1 MSEEENRENVAVPQD
16 SPESKNEVA
25 AEAPQPE
32 GAETQDTT
40 EATNEH
46 SEQKED
52 ANGET
57 NSNDEKND
65 DENNDN
71 DDENDEQYDDEP
83 EEGDLDEEVY
93 KLKAHKRATPAA
105 REKARTE
112 RRRERRAVSE
122 DADATPAGVPQV
134 KSKPKSSS
142 SSSKPEETEEFVE
155 DDLPLEE
162 KERRELEE
170 RIDAALA
177 PASKKRKKL
186 TADDI
191 EMLQDDAIAKLR
203 DDMRRAALDD
213 VECIQ
218 QGTPAVN
225 KVRMLPEVVRTLQ
238 KGQLA
243 DSILDGNLLESV
255 RIWLEPLPDASLPSF
270 EIQKALF
277 QALTSLPIKTI
288 HLRESGLGRVVL
300 FYQRSKR
307 PHSLIK
313 RLAQKLI
320 GDWTRPIIGRSDNYR
335 DKRVVTT
342 DFDPSRGSALD
353 RQATGARGSA
363 SSSYEESANRRNRAA
378 IPMQG
383 GVSYQVAPV
392 SNIQGPEQVGQSK
405 DSQLRRM
412 KTKLMANRTKGR
424 KNQVSVE
431 GKELH

>member
-1 MSEEENRENVAVPQD
+1 MSDEEKKESVAVPHEANE
-16 SPESKNEVA
+16 PTNEVPAQA
-25 AEAPQPE
+25 AEP
-32 GAETQDTT
+32 ETQDNEAPGSAAPEQSDQT
-40 EATNEH
+40 EQT
-46 SEQKED
+46 EQ
-52 ANGET
+52 
-57 NSNDEKND
+57 ND
-65 DENNDN
+65 DNNDN
-71 DDENDEQYDDEP
+71 NDENDDEQYD
-83 EEGDLDEEVY
+83 EEHQEEAEEADMDEEVY
-93 KLKAHKRATPAA
+93 KLKAHRRATPAA
-105 REKARTE
+105 KEKARTE
-112 RRRERRAVSE
+112 RRRERRATTDDS
-122 DADATPAGVPQV
+122 DATPAGVART
-134 KSKPKSSS
+134 KSKPSSRGAS
-142 SSSKPEETEEFVE
+142 QPQEGEEFVE
-155 DDLPLEE
+155 EDLPLEE

-177 PASKKRKKL
+177 PASRRRKKL
-186 TADDI
+186 SADDI

-203 DDMRRAALDD
+203 DEMRRAALED

-218 QGTPAVN
+218 QGMPAVN
-225 KVRMLPEVVRTLQ
+225 KVRMLPQVVRVLQ
-238 KGQLA
+238 MGHLA

-277 QALTSLPIKTI
+277 QALTTLPIKTI

-353 RQATGARGSA
+353 RQATSRGSA

-383 GVSYQVAPV
+383 GVNYQVAPV
-392 SNIQGPEQVGQSK
+392 SNIQNPEQVGQTK

-412 KTKLMANRTKGR
+412 KTKLMANRSKGR